1 MNKLI
6 YVASPYNHSDEDTR
20 WLNYR
25 MVSRY
30 SARLIAKGQV
40 VISPIAYGH
49 PLLDFTELPYDWPF
63 WSNFCLTFLDR
74 CDEMHVLMME
84 GWDKSR
90 GVTEEIEFAR
100 ENNIPIKF
108 IDNGLDYWK

>member
-6 YVASPYNHSDEDTR
+6 YVASPYNHSDDDIR

-25 MVSRY
+25 KVSRY
-30 SARLIAKGQV
+30 SAGLIAKGQV

-49 PLLDFTELPYDWPF
+49 PLLDFAEIPYDWPF

-90 GVTEEIEFAR
+90 GVEEEIQYAR
-100 ENNIPIKF
+100 QQSIPIKY
-108 IDNGLDYWK
+108 IEKDLDYCK